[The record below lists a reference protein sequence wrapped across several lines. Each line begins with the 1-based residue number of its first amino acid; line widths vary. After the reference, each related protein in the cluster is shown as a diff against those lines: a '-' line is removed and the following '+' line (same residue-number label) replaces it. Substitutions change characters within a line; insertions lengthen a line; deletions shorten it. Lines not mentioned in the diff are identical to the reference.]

1 MAKSREYNF
10 SRVILTLFVCLV
22 PILGSTLDE
31 KAVIYTSFCVLA
43 AAWGFNV
50 YKTGFFAFT
59 KTAAFFSIVTAYSY
73 FQLIWV
79 SDKGSQAAFATL
91 MLTCTVA
98 AMVARQFREFMGDEI
113 HRYGC
118 TLVYIAALCY
128 AVTAVFFQIFVQSKF
143 WGCNMDMGNNSP
155 TAAAFIM
162 LAGIFAALRLFHE
175 KRKTPAFFAALVLM
189 AYVFV
194 MTKSLGAFL
203 CGAILI
209 FVYTMN
215 IRHKRVEAFC
225 ALVASGVLAVA
236 NIIYIVYT
244 FIVGNVSFD
253 ATLRALPGMIGMG
266 KGGYEAFISVVDGGY
281 KGVQL
286 VIDTFGEVYG
296 VFGILLAIIVIT
308 KAVIKANKDH
318 SMRNMFALIA
328 VGVLMFTSSQSL
340 VFMLPLF
347 AMYYGF
353 EDDGEY
359 VKAHPLVGALT
370 LVPIS
375 FFVMLTA
382 ARCFYAFGQDAFD
395 RGKYAQAA
403 DWYTTAARMEIFNSE
418 GWQKAY
424 NALYKD
430 YTENGTDNLLKQ
442 EECLT
447 NASKHNKANYKYKRL
462 IANVYTNEKRYN
474 DALMVWDEIILKHD
488 KEYLYPMYAQKI
500 CDVMKY
506 EKNTLDRTS
515 QLYNKIEAY
524 AKKCTNMDIKIKVNN
539 ILTESQK
546 YYVLAREG
554 DYSEADM
561 YTFDPHGLNE
571 PPTDTGEDI

>member
-1 MAKSREYNF
+1 MARSREYNF

-31 KAVIYTSFCVLA
+31 KAVIYTSFCVLT
-43 AAWGFNV
+43 AAWGYNV

-59 KTAAFFSIVTAYSY
+59 KTAAFFLIVTAYSY

-79 SDKGSQAAFATL
+79 SDKGSQVAFATL
-91 MLTCTVA
+91 MLTCAVA
-98 AMVARQFREFMGDEI
+98 AMLARQLKEFMGDQI
-113 HRYGC
+113 HHYGC

-128 AVTAVFFQIFVQSKF
+128 SVTAVFFQIFVQSKF

-155 TAAAFIM
+155 TASAFIM
-162 LAGIFAALRLFHE
+162 LAGIFAALRLFHK
-175 KRKTPAFFAALVLM
+175 KRKTPAFFAALTLM

-194 MTKSLGAFL
+194 MTKSLSAFL

-215 IRHKRVEAFC
+215 IRRKRVEAFF
-225 ALVASGVLAVA
+225 ALVASGVLAAA
-236 NIIYIVYT
+236 NIIYIVYV
-244 FIVGNVSFD
+244 FIIGNVSFD
-253 ATLRALPGMIGMG
+253 ATLRAISNMIGLG
-266 KGGYEAFISVVDGGY
+266 KGGYEAFVAVVDGGY

-296 VFGILLAIIVIT
+296 VFGILLAITVIIAAVMKVT
-308 KAVIKANKDH
+308 KER
-318 SMRNMFALIA
+318 SMRNMFSLVA
-328 VGVLMFTSSQSL
+328 VCMLMFTSSQSL
-340 VFMLPLF
+340 VFILPLF
-347 AMYYGF
+347 AIYFGF
-353 EDDGEY
+353 NDDCEY
-359 VKAHPLVGALT
+359 VKVHRLVGVLT

-382 ARCFYAFGQDAFD
+382 ARCFYYFGQDAFD
-395 RGKYAQAA
+395 KGKYSQAA

-418 GWQKAY
+418 GWEEAY
-424 NALYKD
+424 IALHKD

-442 EECLT
+442 EQSLI
-447 NASKHNKANYKYKRL
+447 NASKHNKDNYKYKRL

-474 DALMVWDEIILKHD
+474 DALRVWDEIIIKHD
-488 KEYLYPMYAQKI
+488 REYLYPMYTRKI

-506 EKNTLDRTS
+506 EKNNLDRMR
-515 QLYNKIEAY
+515 QLYNKIETY
-524 AKKCTNMDIKIKVNN
+524 GKKCTNMDIKIKVNN

-554 DYSEADM
+554 DESEADM

-571 PPTDTGEDI
+571 QPTDAGEEI